1 LFSNKNYS
9 FLFESVMRVYRT
21 VVPSLQQ
28 RINNIVEL
36 ISDIRDPTA
45 AQTLT
50 QAQKE
55 MESAAAARA
64 NQTIEPV
71 QAPQQQAQ
79 TAPAMSTHQLQMKI
93 SQLKFQRLK
102 LKDDFDNVYKEIKNV
117 HSTVDMTR
125 LSELRKQIAA
135 VEEEIANLTATL
147 NGGNVASNTAA
158 AQPAEAVPPSVEA
171 APAQSAAFQEE
182 EPFDPIEAAHHCLK
196 LAVCLLKD
204 PELKSL
210 PPQIRSL
217 CDTLII
223 TNISSVNEHIRA
235 VAVKALNLGRINIF

>member
-1 LFSNKNYS
+1 MN
-9 FLFESVMRVYRT
+9 VYRI

-50 QAQKE
+50 QAQRE
-55 MESAAAARA
+55 MEAARA
-64 NQTIEPV
+64 NQTGDNQNGQQ
-71 QAPQQQAQ
+71 QAQQPAQAQ

-125 LSELRKQIAA
+125 LTELRKQIAA

-147 NGGNVASNTAA
+147 NGGNAA
-158 AQPAEAVPPSVEA
+158 AAGSNSTINAQPSEA
-171 APAQSAAFQEE
+171 APPTAEAAPVQEAVQEE
-182 EPFDPIEAAHHCLK
+182 EPFDADEAAHHCLK

-204 PELKSL
+204 PELKTM

-223 TNISSVNEHIRA
+223 TNISSVHEHIRA
-235 VAVKALNLGRINIF
+235 VAVKALNLGNIAFLRLDRK